1 MGKMDLT
8 PEVLHEVVLRNPS
21 NGPRAKT
28 TITISIELME
38 RLDRFQKQR
47 AAGLWRRGTAR
58 TKGQIIE
65 DALRSYLD
73 QQETATS

>member
-1 MGKMDLT
+1 MGKIDPT
-8 PEVLHEVVLRNPS
+8 PGVLHKVVPRDLP

-28 TITISIELME
+28 TITISIDLME